1 MYTLEYELI
10 EISFAQKYDVEGEM
24 SFKPQYVHDD
34 GEADASAEIPAIQYD
49 ADGIPMGQ
57 SMAEIRMR
65 EGMIDTFFRRWVEE
79 HPEKEVFNIK
89 VADNIRIR
97 KISIDEAKQHASK
110 SYLSTV
116 AILKYFDEILT
127 NAVSIGKTAIKQND
141 RNQSQ
146 FDYMLIMSY
155 QCQEIGLAKLTVG
168 IRKKQL
174 ADRKLEETKTEY
186 GISIMPEGQKIEIP
200 RKADKHK
207 RKAPHK
213 K

>member
-1 MYTLEYELI
+1 MSSLEYELI
-10 EISFAQKYDVEGEM
+10 EISFMLKYDVEGEE
-24 SFKPQYVHDD
+24 FFNPQYVHDD
-34 GEADASAEIPAIQYD
+34 GGADTPDDKPAIQYD
-49 ADGIPMGQ
+49 AEGIPMGQ
-57 SMAEIRMR
+57 SMEEIRMR
-65 EGMIDTFFRRWVEE
+65 EKFIDAFFRRWVED

-116 AILKYFDEILT
+116 AIVKYFDEILM
-127 NAVSIGKTAIKQND
+127 NAASIGKTAIKEND

-155 QCQEIGLAKLTVG
+155 QCEGIGLAKLTVG
-168 IRKKQL
+168 IRKKLIPDQGV
-174 ADRKLEETKTEY
+174 AEIKTEY
-186 GISIMPEGQKIEIP
+186 GISIMSEGQKIEIP
-200 RKADKHK
+200 KKADKRK